1 MLEWGKKK
9 KVAWETGN
17 VSFKRH
23 NCGEWMSV
31 VSHNLGMKSK
41 IRGNENERKQKFANI
56 SGGV

>member
-1 MLEWGKKK
+1 MGEEE
-9 KVAWETGN
+9 KVAREMGN

-23 NCGEWMSV
+23 NCGEWMTV